1 LAENDKKPVKAIE
14 RGVYRLRNG
23 LKGEIQKYEGKYV
36 FPYKGVAFRG
46 NDIFNFSWKEGG
58 YAISENYPSEFDLI
72 ELIEVK
78 PL

>member
-1 LAENDKKPVKAIE
+1 MVENDRKPVKAIE

-23 LKGEIQKYEGKYV
+23 LKAEVQKYEERYA
-36 FPYKGVAFRG
+36 FPYSGVVYRRNEVF
-46 NDIFNFSWKEGG
+46 DFNWKEEG
-58 YAISENYPSEFDLI
+58 YAISENYPSEFDLV